1 MKVLVVKMN
10 FFDQM
15 LHMNGQNE
23 QAVNQL
29 NDAMS
34 EYAGKNEDELTAEL
48 RKLRESGQI
57 SDYELEQFVATVA
70 PFLDNEQQT
79 RLYQLI
85 ESLK

>member
-1 MKVLVVKMN
+1 MN
-10 FFDQM
+10 FFEQM
-15 LHMNGQNE
+15 LQMNGENE

-29 NDAMS
+29 SDAMS
-34 EYAGKNEDELTAEL
+34 EYEGKSEDELTAEL
-48 RKLRESGQI
+48 KRLRESGQI

-70 PFLDNEQQT
+70 PFLDNGQQI